1 MPARSVVETI
11 ELPFQRPASP
21 EMNESPSVTTEL
33 SALAGVRLA
42 AGAVPGSA
50 SATAQVATAVVRAL
64 RTIGLTSLGTPGR
77 GAPYPSLQAVMQRN
91 SIAVARLQRA
101 DPRER
106 TPHP

>member
-11 ELPFQRPASP
+11 ELPRQRPASP
-21 EMNESPSVTTEL
+21 EMNESPSVTSDVSEL
-33 SALAGVRLA
+33 VGVRWA
-42 AGAVPGSA
+42 AGAAPGSA
-50 SATAQVATAVVRAL
+50 SATTQVATAVVRAL

-77 GAPYPSLQAVMQRN
+77 GAPYPALQAVMQRN
-91 SIAVARLQRA
+91 SIAVARLERA